1 MRTVTLLLV
10 LTCIMMSSAF
20 AASETGYDAFM
31 KSREIVTTLYF
42 DSNSDGL
49 NNDEKSRLEA
59 VITELRALQNSG
71 RMIRVE
77 GFSSAEGD
85 QEKNFHLSFFRAR
98 TVVEMITAEGLPAE
112 VMLTGYG
119 DLRATTKDPEKERRV
134 EIASYLKPVGS
145 RKVEIARER
154 KHEPRP
160 KPEATPVT
168 VTPVRTE
175 IDSYR
180 LDQAIRSKVE
190 DKQKGLTD
198 KRDLPAP
205 GKPGLSQKP
214 TEKAAPDLERDY
226 THWRKSV
233 DPDYSPKV
241 SERAPAVES
250 TPRRRYSQLDIN
262 DKHDTAPGLGHI
274 MPVEAPIIDALMIE
288 EAIRA
293 KIAADEPDATDAVTQ
308 VNPDY

>member
-1 MRTVTLLLV
+1 MRTLSLLLV
-10 LTCIMMSSAF
+10 LTCIMISPTF
-20 AASETGYDAFM
+20 AASETSYDAFM

-49 NNDEKSRLEA
+49 NSDEKGRLEA
-59 VITELRALQNSG
+59 VIAELRTLQNSG

-98 TVVEMITAEGLPAE
+98 TVAEIIAAEGLPAE

-119 DLRATTKDPEKERRV
+119 DLRVTSNDPEKERRV
-134 EIASYLKPVGS
+134 EIASYLKPVES
-145 RKVEIARER
+145 RKVEIARE
-154 KHEPRP
+154 KKNETAPE
-160 KPEATPVT
+160 PEAPPVT
-168 VTPVRTE
+168 ITPVRTE

-198 KRDLPAP
+198 KREGPDP

-233 DPDYSPKV
+233 DPDYSPRV
-241 SERAPAVES
+241 SETVPAIES
-250 TPRRRYSQLDIN
+250 APRRRYSQLDIN

-274 MPVEAPIIDALMIE
+274 LPVEAPIIDALMIE

-293 KIAADEPDATDAVTQ
+293 KIAADQPDATDAVTQ